1 MKKVT
6 KDLAITNN
14 RCNYVGGILNIPH
27 LSPRAQSRGL
37 IRSLHPLR
45 SVEMTGK
52 RALKMTIERA
62 NMFVSI
68 ASAILTAGCN
78 VLYGAVEIK
87 KRVCLN

>member
-1 MKKVT
+1 
-6 KDLAITNN
+6 
-14 RCNYVGGILNIPH
+14 
-27 LSPRAQSRGL
+27 
-37 IRSLHPLR
+37 
-45 SVEMTGK
+45 MTGK